1 MIQTM
6 DRWLD
11 GAKDGLNNILVPLKE
26 SCGIFSDFWI
36 SLSVLTAVFLV
47 FFGISVFKYGKYLA
61 KQMSRSKTLAIA
73 ALMIALNIVLGYYTL
88 RISSYLRIGFGFFT
102 QPIIALIFGPLV
114 ACMTGMIQDV
124 LSYLLNP
131 VGGYIPMYTL
141 CVGISGMIYGLV
153 LYRKKV
159 TFARV
164 FWVKTAVLVFS
175 NIILNSIALA
185 PTVAN
190 GFVGILPA
198 RIIKNLLLL
207 PIQTVVVYLIL
218 AFLKRSKVVQ
228 KFY

>member
-47 FFGISVFKYGKYLA
+47 FFGISVFKYGKYFA